1 MGEMFLRPFICFLWH
16 TPQSFCST
24 SSWVNALLGML
35 RASLVLIGELDKIL
49 HSLRLGNSLTDQTNL
64 NLPHVLPSKQITLL
78 LTPMTQKSEKC
89 KSCSN
94 IIFDDVKFRADLISL
109 NLILNA

>member
-49 HSLRLGNSLTDQTNL
+49 HSLRLGNSLTEQTNL
-64 NLPHVLPSKQITLL
+64 NLPL

-89 KSCSN
+89 KSYSN
-94 IIFDDVKFRADLISL
+94 IIFDDVKFRADPISL

>member
-1 MGEMFLRPFICFLWH
+1 M
-16 TPQSFCST
+16 
-24 SSWVNALLGML
+24 
-35 RASLVLIGELDKIL
+35 LIGELDKIL
-49 HSLRLGNSLTDQTNL
+49 HSLRLGNSLTEQTNL
-64 NLPHVLPSKQITLL
+64 NLPL

-89 KSCSN
+89 KSYSS

>member
-64 NLPHVLPSKQITLL
+64 NLPL

-89 KSCSN
+89 KSYSN

>member
-1 MGEMFLRPFICFLWH
+1 M
-16 TPQSFCST
+16 
-24 SSWVNALLGML
+24 
-35 RASLVLIGELDKIL
+35 LIGELDKIL